1 MAVINGTEQGD
12 FIFGNPEDD
21 QIFGLGGDDFILGE
35 GGNDTIEGGD
45 GNDELVGGDGD
56 DLLRGGAGL
65 DSLTGNVGA
74 DTLTGGADNDAF
86 NWFVG
91 IGADSTSLARDT
103 VTDFQGAGIAGGDN
117 LLLSASNRLVFEG
130 ARPTVPTLGASLG
143 FGGNGFTE
151 VFYAVGAAST
161 LLFADSNDNGV
172 LDASDFCVELT
183 GQHNLTRADF
193 GTTAFVLRGTE
204 GNDVINGTPDADT
217 ILALGGND
225 VVNAGNGNDI
235 VDGGAGNDIL
245 NGDAGI
251 DRLTGGLGNDTLNGG
266 DDRDLI
272 TGGDGNDIIDGGAG
286 NDTTLSGGNG
296 TDIVNGGAGNDTLDG
311 DAGNDQLFGG
321 VGNDDF
327 FGGEGNDQ
335 IFGED
340 GNDELF
346 GDAGND
352 QLFGGNGDDA
362 LEGDAG
368 ADQLNGGAG
377 NDEFEFFLASFNPSS
392 TFATFDTIQDFQGAG
407 VAGGDTLE
415 LNDEFVFRGQV
426 TLNPQLGAA
435 LVGGGNGITDLFYTV
450 RQGNT
455 WLIADNDDN
464 GQLDSTDFT
473 ANFLGVN
480 NFTVGDF
487 GNNTEFVTAG
497 TDGNDIIVGT
507 DGDDKIFGLGGN
519 DQLFGQAG
527 EDLLDGGTGDDVLLS
542 GTGLDNL
549 FGGEGN
555 DTLTIED
562 FGSAFGGAGND
573 LVIGSSAEF
582 AFQTTL
588 EGNEGN
594 DTLQSGSAGA
604 FMIGGTGDDR
614 LVGSAAGDFMV
625 DSVQFESGLDAD
637 RFQFGALWGTD
648 TIADFED
655 GIDLID
661 LSASGLTFANL
672 TVAEQFGEAI
682 ISVTGQPEVG
692 TITLSGVP
700 QAAITESDFAFT

>member
-12 FIFGNPEDD
+12 FIFGNPEAD
-21 QIFGLGGDDFILGE
+21 QIFGLGGDDFILGD
-35 GGNDTIEGGD
+35 GGNDTIEGGE
-45 GNDELVGGDGD
+45 GNDDLSGGDGN

-65 DSLTGNVGA
+65 DRLTGNVGA
-74 DTLTGGADNDAF
+74 DTLTGGADNDSF

-91 IGADSTSLARDT
+91 IGADSTSQARDT
-103 VTDFQGAGIAGGDN
+103 VTDFQGAGVAGGDT
-117 LLLSASNRLVFEG
+117 LVLSANNRLVFEG
-130 ARPTVPTLGASLG
+130 ARTTVPTLGASLG

-151 VFYAVGAAST
+151 VFYVAGAAST

-172 LDASDFCVELT
+172 FDATDFSVQLT
-183 GQHNLTRADF
+183 GRHNLVKDDF
-193 GTTAFVLRGTE
+193 GTTTFVVRGTE
-204 GNDVINGTPDADT
+204 GNDVINGTAEIDR
-217 ILALGGND
+217 IFALGGND
-225 VVNAGNGNDI
+225 VINAGNGNDI

-245 NGDAGI
+245 NGGAGN
-251 DRLTGGLGNDTLNGG
+251 DLLTGGLGNDILNGG
-266 DDRDLI
+266 DDRDSI
-272 TGGDGNDIIDGGAG
+272 TGNDGADIIDGGAG
-286 NDTTLSGGNG
+286 NDSLLAGGNG
-296 TDIVNGGAGNDTLDG
+296 NDIVSGGAGNDTLDG

-321 VGNDDF
+321 IGNDDL
-327 FGGEGNDQ
+327 
-335 IFGED
+335 FGED
-340 GNDELF
+340 GNDQMFGEDGDDELF
-346 GDAGND
+346 GDAGSD
-352 QLFGGNGDDA
+352 QLFGGNGDDT

-377 NDEFEFFLASFNPSS
+377 NDEFEFFLGSFNPN
-392 TFATFDTIQDFQGAG
+392 TPFATFDTVQDFQGAG

-415 LNDEFVFRGQV
+415 LFDEFVFRGQV
-426 TLNPQLGAA
+426 TLNPQLGAV
-435 LVGGGNGITDLFYTV
+435 LVGGGNGITDLLYTV

-455 WLIADNDDN
+455 WLIADEDDN
-464 GQLDSTDFT
+464 GRLDSTDFT
-473 ANFLGVN
+473 VKFLGVK

-507 DGDDKIFGLGGN
+507 DGDDKIFGLAGN

-555 DTLTIED
+555 DTLTLED

-604 FMIGGTGDDR
+604 FMIGGTGNDR
-614 LVGSAAGDFMV
+614 LVGSAADDFMV
-625 DSVQFESGLDAD
+625 GSLQFEPGLDAD

-655 GIDLID
+655 GTDLID
-661 LSASGLTFANL
+661 LSTSGLTFANL
-672 TVAEQFGEAI
+672 TIGEQFGEAV
-682 ISVTGQPEVG
+682 ISVTGQPDVG
-692 TITLSGVP
+692 TITLSGVA
-700 QAAITESDFAFT
+700 QASIGEADFAFT

>member
-12 FIFGNPEDD
+12 FIFGNPEAD
-21 QIFGLGGDDFILGE
+21 QIFGLGGDDFILGD
-35 GGNDTIEGGD
+35 GGNDTVEGGD
-45 GNDELVGGDGD
+45 GDDELSGGDGN

-65 DSLTGNVGA
+65 DRLTGNVGA
-74 DTLTGGADNDAF
+74 DTLTGGADNDSF
-86 NWFVG
+86 IWFVG
-91 IGADSTSLARDT
+91 NGADSTSLARDT
-103 VTDFQGAGIAGGDN
+103 VTDFQGAGVAGGDN
-117 LLLSASNRLVFEG
+117 LLLSASNRMVFEG
-130 ARPTVPTLGASLG
+130 ARATPTLGATLG

-151 VFYAVGAAST
+151 VFYSVGAAST
-161 LLFADSNDNGV
+161 LLYADSNDNGV
-172 LDASDFCVELT
+172 LDASDFSVQLT
-183 GQHNLTRADF
+183 GQHNLARTDF
-193 GTTAFVLRGTE
+193 GTTSFVVRGTA

-217 ILALGGND
+217 IFALGGND
-225 VVNAGNGNDI
+225 IVNGGNGNDI
-235 VDGGAGNDIL
+235 IDGAAGNDIL
-245 NGDAGI
+245 NGGAGN
-251 DRLTGGLGNDTLNGG
+251 DRLTGGLGADILNGG
-266 DDRDLI
+266 DDRDNI
-272 TGGDGNDIIDGGAG
+272 TGDDGNDIIDGGAG
-286 NDTTLSGGNG
+286 NDPLLAGGNG
-296 TDIVNGGAGNDTLDG
+296 NDIVSGGAGNDTLDG

-321 VGNDDF
+321 IGNDSL
-327 FGGEGNDQ
+327 
-335 IFGED
+335 FGED
-340 GNDELF
+340 GNDQMFGEDGDDELF

-352 QLFGGNGDDA
+352 QLFGGNGDDT

-377 NDEFEFFLASFNPSS
+377 NDEFEFFLGSFNPN
-392 TFATFDTIQDFQGAG
+392 TPFATFDTVQDFQGAG

-415 LNDEFVFRGQV
+415 LFDEFVFRGQV
-426 TLNPQLGAA
+426 TLNPQLGAV
-435 LVGGGNGITDLFYTV
+435 LVGGGNGITDLLYTV

-455 WLIADNDDN
+455 WLIADEDDN
-464 GQLDSTDFT
+464 GRLDSTDFT
-473 ANFLGVN
+473 VKFLGVK

-604 FMIGGTGDDR
+604 FMIGGTGNDR
-614 LVGSAAGDFMV
+614 LVGSAADDFMV
-625 DSVQFESGLDAD
+625 GSLQFEPGLDAD

-655 GIDLID
+655 GTDLID
-661 LSASGLTFANL
+661 LSTSGLTFANL
-672 TVAEQFGEAI
+672 TIGEQFGEAV
-682 ISVTGQPEVG
+682 ISVTGQPDVG
-692 TITLSGVP
+692 TITLSGVA
-700 QAAITESDFAFT
+700 QASIGEADFAFT